1 MKISE
6 LEKIAAMLNAR
17 SVFLEILSS
26 AEGLTPR
33 GEVTI
38 ANYDDV
44 ETVHPEAME
53 HWRMT
58 ITESI
63 RLIER
68 DLLAAG
74 IEIDDP
80 TTAGT

>member
-1 MKISE
+1 MKICE
-6 LEKIAAMLNAR
+6 FEKIAAMLNAR
-17 SVFLEILSS
+17 SVFLEILLST
-26 AEGLTPR
+26 EGLTP
-33 GEVTI
+33 
-38 ANYDDV
+38 
-44 ETVHPEAME
+44 PEAME

-63 RLIER
+63 RLVEL

>member
-6 LEKIAAMLNAR
+6 LEKYNEMLEYRNGLCELLSYAKHSAKLGGV
-17 SVFLEILSS
+17 SVDGHLS
-26 AEGLTPR
+26 L
-33 GEVTI
+33 
-38 ANYDDV
+38 

-53 HWRMT
+53 HWCMA

-63 RLIER
+63 RLVER

-74 IEIDDP
+74 VEIDDP